1 MRHYTFNSLSINSYH
16 KQDFNHDEDE
26 SSELSTIPDDSSFT
40 DTDTTSDSDI
50 EDIPPPI
57 PKRQERK
64 DNGNVDS
71 DIEDIPPPIPKIPER
86 KDKGNVDS
94 DIEDIPPPIHKRP
107 ERKDKGNDPLLHNE
121 NLPSGSDDSFPK
133 EPPKRLPHLV
143 RQSSSSSYPEST
155 GTDSETDIPR
165 SKGMRLHNKKHRI
178 GKSKCP
184 KAPPFNSLVWRNIA
198 GLNDNYITP
207 VHSSVETEDSS
218 ISVCSS
224 LISSDEAQDMNERTS
239 MGYYR
244 SSSIMSNSSTDTFP
258 SCPPSP
264 LKVTKN
270 LMPH

>member
-50 EDIPPPI
+50 EETNLNSFIPPPI
-57 PKRQERK
+57 PERQERK
-64 DNGNVDS
+64 SKENV
-71 DIEDIPPPIPKIPER
+71 
-86 KDKGNVDS
+86 
-94 DIEDIPPPIHKRP
+94 
-107 ERKDKGNDPLLHNE
+107 PLLHDE

-155 GTDSETDIPR
+155 GTDSETEIPW

-184 KAPPFNSLVWRNIA
+184 KAPPVMPLVWRNIA

-207 VHSSVETEDSS
+207 VHSSVGTEDSS

-224 LISSDEAQDMNERTS
+224 LISSDEAQDMNVKTS
-239 MGYYR
+239 MAYNR
-244 SSSIMSNSSTDTFP
+244 SSSIMSNSSTDSFP

-264 LKVTKN
+264 LKITKN
-270 LMPH
+270 LMPHQNMTKQTQFIVKL

>member
-1 MRHYTFNSLSINSYH
+1 MQHYTFNSLSINSYH

-50 EDIPPPI
+50 EETNLNSFIPPPI
-57 PKRQERK
+57 PERQERK
-64 DNGNVDS
+64 SKENV
-71 DIEDIPPPIPKIPER
+71 
-86 KDKGNVDS
+86 
-94 DIEDIPPPIHKRP
+94 
-107 ERKDKGNDPLLHNE
+107 PLLHDE
-121 NLPSGSDDSFPK
+121 NLLSGSDDSFPK

-207 VHSSVETEDSS
+207 VHSSVGTEDSS

-224 LISSDEAQDMNERTS
+224 LISSDEAQDMNVRTS

-244 SSSIMSNSSTDTFP
+244 SSSMMSNSSTDSFP

-270 LMPH
+270 LMPHPDMTKQTQFIVKL

>member
-1 MRHYTFNSLSINSYH
+1 MPYYTFNSLSINSYH

-50 EDIPPPI
+50 EETNLNSFIPPPI
-57 PKRQERK
+57 PERQ
-64 DNGNVDS
+64 
-71 DIEDIPPPIPKIPER
+71 
-86 KDKGNVDS
+86 
-94 DIEDIPPPIHKRP
+94 
-107 ERKDKGNDPLLHNE
+107 ERKDKGNDPLLRKE
-121 NLPSGSDDSFPK
+121 NLPSGSDDSFPE
-133 EPPKRLPHLV
+133 EPSKRLPHLV

-155 GTDSETDIPR
+155 GTDSETEIPW

-207 VHSSVETEDSS
+207 MHPSEGTEDSS

-224 LISSDEAQDMNERTS
+224 LISSDEAQDMNVRTS

-244 SSSIMSNSSTDTFP
+244 SSSIMSNSSTDSFP

-270 LMPH
+270 LMPHQNMTEQTQFIVKL

>member
-1 MRHYTFNSLSINSYH
+1 MPYYTFNSLSINSYH

-40 DTDTTSDSDI
+40 DSDTTSDSDI

-64 DNGNVDS
+64 DKGNVDS
-71 DIEDIPPPIPKIPER
+71 DIEDIPPPIPK
-86 KDKGNVDS
+86 
-94 DIEDIPPPIHKRP
+94 RP
-107 ERKDKGNDPLLHNE
+107 EIKDKGNDPLLHNE

-155 GTDSETDIPR
+155 GTDSETEIPR

-207 VHSSVETEDSS
+207 VHSSEGTEDSS

-244 SSSIMSNSSTDTFP
+244 SSSMMSNSSTDSFP

-270 LMPH
+270 LMPHLNMTTQTQFFERL